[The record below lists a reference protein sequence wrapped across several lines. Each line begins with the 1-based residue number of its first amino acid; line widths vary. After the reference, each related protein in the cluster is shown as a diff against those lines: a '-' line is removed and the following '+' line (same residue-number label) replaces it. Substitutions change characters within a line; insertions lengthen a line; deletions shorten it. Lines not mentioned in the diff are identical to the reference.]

1 MNTAHAQN
9 VKNEKSNTT
18 FNREENMWAMFCHL
32 SAFAIFII
40 PSFGNII
47 APLIIWLIKKDEF
60 PLVNDQGKEA
70 INFQITMTIYFIV
83 SIIFS
88 FFIIGIPLLIALFF
102 FIPIVTI
109 IAAIKA
115 NEGEMYRYPLTI
127 RFIT

>member
-1 MNTAHAQN
+1 MNTVHAEN
-9 VKNEKSNTT
+9 LENERS
-18 FNREENMWAMFCHL
+18 FSSVNRDENMWAMFCHL
-32 SAFAIFII
+32 STFAILII

-70 INFQITMTIYFIV
+70 INFQITMTIYFIA

-88 FFIIGIPLLIALFF
+88 FFIIGIPLLFALFF

-109 IAAIKA
+109 VAAIKA
-115 NEGEMYRYPLTI
+115 NEGKMYRYPLTI
-127 RFIT
+127 RFIS